1 MNPTAQIC
9 RRLAPAAMASVL
21 ALALPACE
29 QKPSIDPTTPRGDAQ
44 SSAPAQPVDARQP
57 DRTARPP
64 APSALVAEARIE
76 SGPAAQSSA
85 PARSAAE
92 DKSAVAKSPTAA
104 GKPARTGRPV
114 GDAELAAKVKS
125 AVLAEPLSAL
135 LFNVNVA
142 NGVVTLSGTADSTET
157 RDKAA
162 RAASGVEGVKSV
174 NNKIA
179 VISGS

>member
-1 MNPTAQIC
+1 MIPTALPW
-9 RRLAPAAMASVL
+9 RRLAPAAMAGVL

-29 QKPSIDPTTPRGDAQ
+29 QKSSIDLATPRVDAQ
-44 SSAPAQPVDARQP
+44 SSAPAQPAEGRQP
-57 DRTARPP
+57 DRAARPQPP
-64 APSALVAEARIE
+64 APSAVVAEARIE
-76 SGPAAQSSA
+76 SEPAAQSSPPT
-85 PARSAAE
+85 PAKPEGS
-92 DKSAVAKSPTAA
+92 VARSPTAA

-114 GDAELAAKVKS
+114 GDSELAAKVKS

-157 RDKAA
+157 RDKAG

>member
-1 MNPTAQIC
+1 MIPTALTC
-9 RRLAPAAMASVL
+9 RRLAWAATAGVL
-21 ALALPACE
+21 ALALSACD
-29 QKPSIDPTTPRGDAQ
+29 QKPPAKLATPQADA
-44 SSAPAQPVDARQP
+44 SSAPVQPVAASQP
-57 DRTARPP
+57 ERTAHPAAP
-64 APSALVAEARIE
+64 APEVLAEARVE
-76 SGPAAQSSA
+76 PEA
-85 PARSAAE
+85 PARPAAPAKAE
-92 DKSAVAKSPTAA
+92 SKPSLPKSPTAA
-104 GKPARTGRPV
+104 GKPPRSARPI
-114 GDAELAAKVKS
+114 GDSELAAKVKS

-142 NGVVTLSGTADSTET
+142 NGVVTLSGTADTHET